1 MTQDSGFGNI
11 RNRRIEEEM
20 RSSYLDYAMSV
31 IVARALPDVRD
42 GLKPVQRRI
51 LFAMHE
57 MGLRPTTAYRKSAT
71 VVGEVLGKYHPHGD
85 SPVYEAM
92 ARLAQDFS
100 MRYRLVDGQGNFG
113 SVDGDPPAAMRYT
126 EARMARITEEL
137 LADIDSNT
145 VDTLPTYDDARQE
158 PWVLPAR
165 VPNLLLNGADGIAV
179 GMATKIP
186 PHNLAEICDAV
197 TALIENPETTT
208 EELAEIVKGPDFP
221 TGGLVYR
228 MRKDS
233 QLDDEG
239 KRHDTMRDAI
249 KEAYADGRGRIV
261 VQARARIEQMAKGNR
276 EQIIVSELPYQVNK
290 ATLIEKIADLVKE
303 RKIVGI
309 SDLRDESD
317 RHGMRIVIELGRE
330 GQAASVLNQL
340 YKHTAMQSSFAVN
353 MVALDGGQPKTMG
366 LKKMLEAYIEHRRD
380 VIRRRTQFE
389 LERAREREHILQGY
403 LIALKDL
410 DKIIALIR
418 GASSADDAKEKLMA
432 KPWGMSDRQAQA
444 VLDLQLRRL
453 ARLEREKIEEEFK
466 ELIKRINYLEDLL
479 KTPRK
484 IDHLIRDDMTE
495 VKKDYADERKTQI
508 IDTGAED
515 IAEEDLVPHQ
525 EVVVTLSNRGYVKRL
540 PLETYRLQRRGGK
553 GITGMVTRE
562 EDAVRRLIVCDTHDS
577 VLFFTERG
585 RVFQARAFDLPDA
598 KRQAKGIPLVNVID
612 CEPGE
617 TVTAIVSIGDYAK
630 DFMVMATAS
639 GEVKKT
645 PLSEFKEVRRNGK
658 IAMDLEKGDEFIAA
672 RLVHE
677 DDEIVMITSNGQAI
691 RFPVSVLRSASR
703 TSGGVRGIKL
713 EKGGRVVSLEIV
725 TPGHELFSIT
735 ENGYGKRTPFEEYRI
750 TNRGGQGVRNY
761 AITPKTGKVVAS
773 RTVNPSMELIVISK
787 DGIVIR
793 TRMDSIRVTGRSAQ
807 GVSVINVAQGDSVA
821 ALATIEMG
829 VGGTGGDGGGKGAPP
844 AEQAALE
851 GMEPPPASQ
860 RGKKPVPIKGRR
872 APKGKSSPARSSSRP
887 AAPVAKKPP
896 AKKKATPATKKVPVA
911 KKKPG
916 ATKPSVTKKSATA
929 RKPAPKTRAVSARPA
944 AKPKAKAKPTP
955 KRRK

>member
-11 RNRRIEEEM
+11 RNRGIEDEM
-20 RSSYLDYAMSV
+20 RASYLDYAMSV

-51 LFAMHE
+51 LFAMNE
-57 MGLRPTTAYRKSAT
+57 MNLRPGTAYRKSAAI
-71 VVGEVLGKYHPHGD
+71 VGEVLGKYHPHGD

-100 MRYRLVDGQGNFG
+100 LRYPLVDGQGNFG

-126 EARMARITEEL
+126 EAKMARITEEL

-145 VDTLPTYDDARQE
+145 VEMRPTYDDSREE

-165 VPNLLLNGADGIAV
+165 IPNLLLNGASGIAV
-179 GMATKIP
+179 GMATNIP
-186 PHNLAEICDAV
+186 PHNLNEICDAV
-197 TALIENPETTT
+197 MALIENADTTT
-208 EELAEIVKGPDFP
+208 EELAGIVKGPDFP
-221 TGGLVYR
+221 TGALIYR

-233 QLDDEG
+233 ALDDDG
-239 KRHDTMRDAI
+239 KRHDEMRDAI
-249 KEAYADGRGRIV
+249 KEAYADGRGRIIM
-261 VQARARIEQMAKGNR
+261 QARARIEQMAKANR
-276 EQIIVSELPYQVNK
+276 EMIIVSELPYQVNK
-290 ATLIEKIADLVKE
+290 ATLIEKIADLVKD

-366 LKKMLEAYIEHRRD
+366 LKKILEAYIDHRRV
-380 VIRRRTQFE
+380 VIRRRSEFE
-389 LERAREREHILQGY
+389 LGKARDREHILQGY

-410 DKIIALIR
+410 DKIIQTIR
-418 GASSADDAKEKLMA
+418 AADSAEDAKDKLMA
-432 KPWGMSDRQAQA
+432 KPWGMSDKQAQA

-453 ARLEREKIEEEFK
+453 AKLERTKIEDEFR
-466 ELIKRINYLEDLL
+466 ELIKRISYLEDLL
-479 KTPRK
+479 KNPRK
-484 IDHLIRDDMTE
+484 IDYLIRDDMTDI
-495 VKKDYADERKTQI
+495 KTQYGDDRKTQI

-515 IAEEDLVPHQ
+515 IAEEDLIAHQ
-525 EVVVTLSNRGYVKRL
+525 EIVVTLSNRGYVKRL

-562 EDAVRRLIVCDTHDS
+562 EDAVRRLIVCDTHDN

-585 RVFQARAFDLPDA
+585 RVFQSRAFDLPDA

-612 CEPGE
+612 AEPGE
-617 TVTAIVSIGDYAK
+617 QVTALVTIRDYDK

-645 PLSEFKEVRRNGK
+645 PLADFKEVRRNGK
-658 IAMDLEKGDEFIAA
+658 IAMDLEKDDEFVAA
-672 RLVHE
+672 KLCHD

-691 RFPVSVLRSASR
+691 RFAVGELRSASR

-713 EKGGRVVSLEIV
+713 AKGGKVVSLEVV

-735 ENGYGKRTPFEEYRI
+735 ENGYGKRTPFDDYSAHH
-750 TNRGGQGVRNY
+750 RGGQGIRNY
-761 AITPKTGKVVAS
+761 EITAKTGKVIAS
-773 RTVNPSMELIVISK
+773 RTVNATMELIVISE

-793 TRMDSIRVTGRSAQ
+793 TRMDSIRMTGRSAQ
-807 GVSVINVAQGDSVA
+807 GVSVINVAPGDCVA
-821 ALATIEMG
+821 SLATIEMG
-829 VGGTGGDGGGKGAPP
+829 APINGGGPKEEPEAKQSEL
-844 AEQAALE
+844 A
-851 GMEPPPASQ
+851 GMEPPKSRAKSTEPPAPAAKKGPTRRPISIK
-860 RGKKPVPIKGRR
+860 KKPKGRR
-872 APKGKSSPARSSSRP
+872 
-887 AAPVAKKPP
+887 
-896 AKKKATPATKKVPVA
+896 
-911 KKKPG
+911 
-916 ATKPSVTKKSATA
+916 
-929 RKPAPKTRAVSARPA
+929 
-944 AKPKAKAKPTP
+944 
-955 KRRK
+955 